1 MAESGDSELREAL
14 EQARRTEA
22 SLRAQLAQ
30 LREILDHVPAWIA
43 ATNSDLRYVAV
54 NQYYEEAF
62 GIPREQIE
70 GRYFGDVF
78 PALVDRHHALC
89 ERCLAGETVV
99 WDDVLTAD
107 PARPTAVHGVYRP
120 LRGPDGV
127 VRGLTSIA
135 LDVTDRHNAEQA
147 LRRSEKFFR
156 TVAASLPNGAIDIIG
171 RDGRFI
177 FADGEEVRRSGA
189 SLEQRIGQTCVEALG
204 EVAGRAAWEGVQP
217 AFGGQPV
224 TFEVAFP
231 ERGHYLLSAVP
242 LPEPDG
248 SIDRVLVLVVNITA
262 QRRLEE
268 RLETVIRTLPDGL
281 AVVDSDT
288 LRFREVND
296 TLSRMTGWSRE
307 ELLGMTVP
315 DVVAPES
322 REQVVRSA
330 TGVPRAGTV
339 RRSAR
344 TRCKNG
350 RTFESD
356 IAAAYLPG
364 TRQQVAIIRDMTESR
379 QLQAEALKAQKL
391 ESLGVLAGGIAHDFN
406 NLLMAILGNVS
417 LAREAMPAGAT
428 PAVRLGEA
436 ERAVLRAQDLTRQ
449 LLTFA
454 RGGAPMRRPS
464 SLAAI
469 VQESATFVLSGSNVR
484 SEIRADED
492 LWPADVDPGQV
503 GQVVQNLVV
512 NAMQAMPAGGTVQ
525 ISLHNTVVDGPGDP
539 DVAPGRY
546 IRIEV
551 RDTGVGIPESIADRI
566 LEPYFSTKNRGSGLG
581 LSVSYSIVRN
591 HGGTLGFESAP
602 GQGTVFRVLFPA
614 AAEPAA
620 SSPPAPARRTAGQGR
635 ILVMDD
641 EAMVRDVLVAMLV
654 DGGYDAAATADGAEA
669 VEAWSRAAE
678 DGRPF
683 DAVLVDLT
691 VPGGIGGLETL
702 HRLQQ
707 LDPAVRVI
715 VSSGYSNAPILADYR
730 RYGFRG
736 VAPKPFRLSDLHAVV
751 AEVLAGRNV

>member
-1 MAESGDSELREAL
+1 MAESGDSELRDAL

-22 SLRAQLAQ
+22 SLRAELAQ
-30 LREILDHVPAWIA
+30 LHEILDHVPAWIA
-43 ATNSDLRYVAV
+43 ATDSDLRYVAV

-62 GIPREQIE
+62 GLPRDRIV

-78 PALVDRHHALC
+78 PALLDRHQALC

-99 WDDVLTAD
+99 WDDVLTVN

-120 LRGPDGV
+120 LRGPDGT
-127 VRGLTSIA
+127 VRGLTAIA
-135 LDVTDRHNAEQA
+135 LDVTDRFNAEQA
-147 LRRSEKFFR
+147 LRRSEAFFR
-156 TVAASLPNGAIDIIG
+156 TVAGSLPNGAINILG
-171 RDGRFI
+171 RDGRYI
-177 FADGEEVRRSGA
+177 FSDGEEVRGTDWSPER
-189 SLEQRIGQTCVEALG
+189 RIGRTPMEVLG

-217 AFGGQPV
+217 AFEGRPV
-224 TFEVAFP
+224 TFELAFP
-231 ERGHYLLSAVP
+231 ERGHFLISAVP

-248 SIDRVLVLVVNITA
+248 SIERVLVLVVNITT

-281 AVVDSDT
+281 AVVDSET

-296 TLSRMTGWSRE
+296 TLCRMTGWSRD
-307 ELLGMTVP
+307 ELLGMSVP

-330 TGVPRAGTV
+330 SGVPRAGTV
-339 RRSAR
+339 RRSAQ
-344 TRCKNG
+344 TRCKDG
-350 RTFESD
+350 RTFESE

-364 TRQQVAIIRDMTESR
+364 SRQQVAIIRDVTESR
-379 QLQAEALKAQKL
+379 RLQVEALKAQKL

-417 LAREAMPAGAT
+417 LAREALPAGEI

-464 SLAAI
+464 SLEAI
-469 VQESATFVLSGSNVR
+469 VHESATFVLSGSNVR
-484 SEIRADED
+484 SDIRADED

-503 GQVVQNLVV
+503 SQVVQNLVM
-512 NAMQAMPAGGTVQ
+512 NAMQAMPGGGTVQ

-546 IRIEV
+546 VRIEV

-591 HGGTLGFESAP
+591 HGGTLRFESAP

-614 AAEPAA
+614 AEESASPTPPAA
-620 SSPPAPARRTAGQGR
+620 ARQPAGQGR

-641 EAMVRDVLVAMLV
+641 EPMVRDVLVAMLV
-654 DGGYDAAATADGAEA
+654 DGGYDAAATSDGAEA
-669 VEAWSRAAE
+669 VEAWSRARE

-691 VPGGIGGLETL
+691 VPGGVGGLETL
-702 HRLQQ
+702 RRLQQ

-751 AEVLAGRNV
+751 AEVLAGRND